1 MRVRQRILIRGVCLA
16 LTLGFLA
23 AGQCLLVAGESF
35 AATGPGRTD
44 EDDGALYEEY
54 DEATAAAFWTMSSSS
69 ASWPAWF
76 TSSIPR

>member
-54 DEATAAAFWTMSSSS
+54 DEATDVYKRQVMRTDDCRRESFFLKNEM
-69 ASWPAWF
+69 
-76 TSSIPR
+76 